1 MQHGSGCMRRRKM
14 NCGRRKKLNVQGFT
28 TQRDRVCGR
37 QFGVIHGEFEA
48 ITVLARNRLFRRV
61 SGISSRRL

>member
-1 MQHGSGCMRRRKM
+1 MRRRKM

-61 SGISSRRL
+61 S